1 MQHRT
6 GWALLGLAITAVT
19 AGAVAY
25 AAGSSE
31 PNDALAISTAKVSL
45 AQAVAAAEQHVGG
58 RASRAE
64 FEHSKAQG
72 WHYEVEVAGAAQV
85 YDVVVD
91 ADRGTVISAVE
102 DRADRGGDH
111 DEDDD

>member
-1 MQHRT
+1 MQYRT

-25 AAGSSE
+25 AASSSE
-31 PNDALAISTAKVSL
+31 PNDALAISSAKVSL
-45 AQAVAAAEQHVGG
+45 AQAVAAAEQHVNG

-64 FEHSKAQG
+64 FEHSKTQG
-72 WHYEVEVAGAAQV
+72 WHYEVEVVGAKV

-111 DEDDD
+111 DEDND